1 MKILITG
8 ARGQLGA
15 ELCRQLGDFAVGV
28 DLPEFDLTD
37 PESVDRRMCEVHPEI
52 VINAAAYTQVDR
64 AEEEPHRCH
73 AVNVTGAE
81 NLTEV
86 CREFDVPLLQMSTDY
101 VFCGN
106 EPLGRPWRETDIP
119 LPHGVYAVSKFH
131 AEQIVASW
139 QKHFIV
145 RTCGLYGHVGDTARQ
160 SFARRMLS
168 LAARQRELCVVDD
181 QICTP
186 SYVPDVAKAIRFLLA
201 TRTYGLYHVVN
212 GGQTT
217 WYGFAKELFRQAEI
231 DAEVIPVSSAE
242 YGALAPRPRYSALDT
257 SRFHYLPRVPEIPHW
272 KDALS
277 RFLAKEHKE
286 VAEPLRR

>member
-8 ARGQLGA
+8 ARGRLGA
-15 ELCRQLGDFAVGV
+15 ELRRQLGDFAVGV

-37 PESVDRRMCEVHPEI
+37 PDSVGQKIREVHPEI

-64 AEEEPHRCH
+64 AEEESFRCH
-73 AVNVTGAE
+73 VVNVTGVE

-86 CREFDVPLLQMSTDY
+86 CRELDIPLLQMSTDY

-106 EPLGRPWRETDIP
+106 EPLGRPWRETDVP
-119 LPHGVYAVSKFH
+119 LPQGVYAVSKFH
-131 AEQIVASW
+131 AERIVASW
-139 QKHFIV
+139 RKHFIV
-145 RTCGLYGHVGDTARQ
+145 RTCGLYGHLGETARQ
-160 SFARRMLS
+160 SFTHKMLSFAARRK
-168 LAARQRELCVVDD
+168 ELRVVDD

-201 TRTYGLYHVVN
+201 TRTYGLYHVVS

-217 WYGFAKELFRQAEI
+217 WYGFAKELCRQAEI
-231 DAEVIPVSSAE
+231 DAEVIPISSAE
-242 YGALAPRPRYSALDT
+242 YGGPAPRPRHSPLDT
-257 SRFHYLPRVPEIPHW
+257 TRFHSLPRVPEIPHW

-277 RFLAKEHKE
+277 RFLVEERAAVSRAVH
-286 VAEPLRR
+286 R